1 MFVKL
6 ARVPFEELSGLH
18 ALLGQIALGPWK
30 DIGVIDLRSLPFL
43 FDLQFE
49 LDQFLLDLRVYIA
62 RSSQRPAGILWDIA
76 IWQRVLRYLAF
87 EEHFISGRNSL
98 HYRHIYLL

>member
-30 DIGVIDLRSLPFL
+30 DIGVINLRSLPLL
-43 FDLQFE
+43 FDLKFE
-49 LDQFLLDLRVYIA
+49 FDQFLLDLRVDIA
-62 RSSQRPAGILWDIA
+62 RSSQWPAGILRDVA
-76 IWQRVLRYLAF
+76 VWQRILRYLAF